1 MTHLWED
8 AEWTFPLIE
17 TTFKE
22 IEKIAVEELGL
33 GNVYRN
39 EIEIISSEQMLDA
52 YSSVGMPVMYQH
64 WSFGKHFLKDK
75 KMYDKGY
82 QGLAYEIVINSDP
95 CISYLMEENTMT
107 MQALVMAHACVA
119 GDTEYLSPTGWKRF
133 DEYEGGLVGQ
143 YHENGKVTFTEP
155 SEYIVREQKDF
166 ILIESED
173 INQAI
178 TDDHTVILADDSDDN
193 NIIKMT
199 GKEFV
204 ENTKPY
210 WFIVG
215 FNSSDFIYVQSD
227 SVTTSRIESEDGKAY
242 CFTVDTNM
250 LLIRRDG
257 KISVTGNCF
266 GHNYFF
272 KNNHLFKA
280 WTDASAIIDYLAFAK
295 NYISMCEEKHG
306 VKEVEHFL
314 DACHALQS
322 YGVNKYKKP
331 SKLSMIKERERQKE
345 REETQRLSVNALYDR
360 LIKKND
366 EKTADIFPREPEE
379 NLLYFCEKYSPDHPE
394 WKREI
399 LRIVRKVA
407 QYFSPQGQC
416 VVGDTYIY
424 TDNGMEM
431 IQDVISEEGYNPFE
445 INLLSIDNTFQK
457 TSYSYK
463 RKINKTIK
471 ITTSTGRIIE
481 GTPEHPIEML
491 SNDLSFNM
499 EKLENLKIGDNLVT
513 KLSNNNSFAKKPLQ
527 FDFVLKERKNHVKCE
542 ICDKSYENLS
552 THIPTHGLTV
562 EEYKSNHS
570 NEIISEKLLFSR
582 NKNMKIPK
590 EMSPNLARL
599 LGYFISEGSYTNYS
613 WCISNTDKI
622 IIDDVIS
629 IIKNEF
635 GLEPTLILREEE
647 NKLPITTISLC
658 NSSFREFMEYCG
670 IISGKHSWDR
680 EIPWVILQ
688 SPKNI
693 IKEFLSA
700 LFEGDGCNTID
711 GYIKYASTSYKLM
724 HQLQIVLNNFSVA
737 SKIYKASDKTPHDT
751 WVLSV
756 IGDFYHDFL
765 ENIGFVTERKNQ
777 VNKDEIFTSSPYCK
791 IPFVKKIIN
800 DLKEH
805 IVNTHTEK
813 EFKRNMMPYTSST
826 EFSRSKVKKL
836 KSEFEYIKTINKDV
850 YESINRVIDPNN
862 FYDEIINIEILNDEK
877 YVYDFTVP
885 ENHLFMTD
893 NFVSHNTKTMNEGC
907 ATFVHYKIMNRLH
920 EKGLM
925 NDGSMIEFL
934 KSHTSVVFQPEFD
947 DPRYSGIN
955 PYALGFAMMMDIER
969 ICEKP
974 TEEDYRWFPAIAGSG
989 DGMAVLRDA
998 WANYRDES
1006 FIRQFLSPKI
1016 IRDFKL
1022 FRIKDNSRDHE
1033 MKVVAIHDDTG
1044 YSEIRETLANQ
1055 YESNN
1060 FVPRIEVSK
1069 MDPKTRTLNLTYT
1082 PYRGRV
1088 LNNPSIMLKHVKT
1101 IWGDYAINLWDTK
1114 DNCIAVG

>member
-1 MTHLWED
+1 MAYLWEN

-17 TTFKE
+17 NTFKE

-33 GNVYRN
+33 ENVYRN

-143 YHENGKVTFTEP
+143 YHENGKVTFVEP

-166 ILIESED
+166 ILIESDD

-193 NIIKMT
+193 NIVRMT
-199 GKEFV
+199 GKQFV

-215 FNSSDFIYVQSD
+215 FNSSDFIYIPSD

-272 KNNHLFKA
+272 KNNHLFKT

-295 NYISMCEEKHG
+295 NYISECEEKYG

-331 SKLSMIKERERQKE
+331 SKLSMVKERERQKE
-345 REETQRLSVNALYDR
+345 REENQRLSVNALYDR
-360 LIKKND
+360 LIKKTD
-366 EKTADIFPREPEE
+366 GKTAEIFPREPEE

-407 QYFSPQGQC
+407 QYFSPQG
-416 VVGDTYIY
+416 
-424 TDNGMEM
+424 N
-431 IQDVISEEGYNPFE
+431 
-445 INLLSIDNTFQK
+445 
-457 TSYSYK
+457 
-463 RKINKTIK
+463 
-471 ITTSTGRIIE
+471 
-481 GTPEHPIEML
+481 
-491 SNDLSFNM
+491 
-499 EKLENLKIGDNLVT
+499 T
-513 KLSNNNSFAKKPLQ
+513 KL
-527 FDFVLKERKNHVKCE
+527 
-542 ICDKSYENLS
+542 
-552 THIPTHGLTV
+552 
-562 EEYKSNHS
+562 
-570 NEIISEKLLFSR
+570 
-582 NKNMKIPK
+582 
-590 EMSPNLARL
+590 
-599 LGYFISEGSYTNYS
+599 
-613 WCISNTDKI
+613 
-622 IIDDVIS
+622 
-629 IIKNEF
+629 
-635 GLEPTLILREEE
+635 
-647 NKLPITTISLC
+647 
-658 NSSFREFMEYCG
+658 
-670 IISGKHSWDR
+670 
-680 EIPWVILQ
+680 
-688 SPKNI
+688 
-693 IKEFLSA
+693 
-700 LFEGDGCNTID
+700 
-711 GYIKYASTSYKLM
+711 
-724 HQLQIVLNNFSVA
+724 
-737 SKIYKASDKTPHDT
+737 
-751 WVLSV
+751 
-756 IGDFYHDFL
+756 
-765 ENIGFVTERKNQ
+765 
-777 VNKDEIFTSSPYCK
+777 
-791 IPFVKKIIN
+791 
-800 DLKEH
+800 
-805 IVNTHTEK
+805 
-813 EFKRNMMPYTSST
+813 
-826 EFSRSKVKKL
+826 
-836 KSEFEYIKTINKDV
+836 
-850 YESINRVIDPNN
+850 
-862 FYDEIINIEILNDEK
+862 
-877 YVYDFTVP
+877 
-885 ENHLFMTD
+885 
-893 NFVSHNTKTMNEGC
+893 MNEGA
-907 ATFVHYKIMNRLH
+907 ATLVHYKIMNRLH
-920 EKGLM
+920 TKGLM

-934 KSHTSVVFQPEFD
+934 KSHTSVVFQPDFD

-974 TEEDYRWFPAIAGSG
+974 TEEDYKWFPDIAGKG
-989 DGMAVLRDA
+989 NGMEVLRDA

-1022 FRIKDNSRDHE
+1022 FRIKDNSRESE
-1033 MKVVAIHDDTG
+1033 MKVAAIHNESG
-1044 YSEIRETLANQ
+1044 YSEIRDILANQ

-1060 FVPRIEVSK
+1060 FIPRIEVSK

-1082 PYRGRV
+1082 PYRGRI
-1088 LNNPSIMLKHVKT
+1088 LNNPSLMLKHVKT
-1101 IWGDYAINLWDTK
+1101 IWGDYAVNLWDNK